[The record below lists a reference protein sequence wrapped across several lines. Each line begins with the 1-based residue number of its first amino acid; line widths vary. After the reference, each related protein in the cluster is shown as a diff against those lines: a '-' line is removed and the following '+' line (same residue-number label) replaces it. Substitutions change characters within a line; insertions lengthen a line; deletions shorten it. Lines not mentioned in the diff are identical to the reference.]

1 MAYVSSSGDI
11 ATSSWMLRPVWP
23 GRGSGVPGWD
33 SPPEGSSEGA
43 LILEDC
49 EASGSPERPLM
60 DSSVELRGDSGAG
73 LQLADVL
80 GVPSVQV
87 ENKKISRRLG
97 EVFPRELRFIFAS
110 CWVWKRR
117 NFSQT
122 TSANLTSVKQTAKVL
137 KFSYWSFFGSLHQF
151 LHLPACV
158 CVTLLCSSAG
168 WKRAVTRSC
177 QCTLAAVYT
186 PREKERHT
194 CTHAHTHTYI
204 RRAAIWRCN
213 TNLSMTWQ
221 TSSLLADTS
230 AALGEWWKE
239 KGETGVTWNAGVG
252 WWVVVVVCVCVFVF
266 VVVTESTNKP
276 LALIRLCK

>member
-122 TSANLTSVKQTAKVL
+122 TSANLTSVKQTAKAL

-194 CTHAHTHTYI
+194 CTHTHTHTYAELPSG
-204 RRAAIWRCN
+204 AAILTCLWHDKPAACWL
-213 TNLSMTWQ
+213 T
-221 TSSLLADTS
+221 LLQHWGS
-230 AALGEWWKE
+230 GGKKRGRREWHGMQGW
-239 KGETGVTWNAGVG
+239 VG
-252 WWVVVVVCVCVFVF
+252 GLLLLCVCVFVF